1 LKATDPFL
9 YYWIPGVK
17 DSAFLLGRRSRVDLS
32 TIAIA
37 SVGSPSTAVERLSK
51 ISFEKSDCEM
61 LPDAMAELA
70 AGGPVEE
77 DLYMPFL
84 DDIYKQ

>member
-9 YYWIPGVK
+9 HYLIPGVK
-17 DSAFLLGRRSRVDLS
+17 DSTLLGRRVDLS
-32 TIAIA
+32 TIASA
-37 SVGSPSTAVERLSK
+37 LVGSTSPVVERLSK
-51 ISFEKSDCEM
+51 ISFEKSDCAM
-61 LPDAMAELA
+61 ILDAMAELV
-70 AGGPVEE
+70 AGGPIGE